1 MEIKILELNADNVK
15 ILFVGESHTY
25 MNALTQEILTDPR
38 VDVASYNPKLDF
50 TDPELFVSTKDG
62 VDPIVAIIDAARR
75 LSANCAE
82 LLDAI
87 EHPEI
92 K

>member
-1 MEIKILELNADNVK
+1 MEIKILELNADSVK

-25 MNALTQEILTDPR
+25 MNALNQEILTDPH
-38 VDVASYNPKLDF
+38 VDVSSYNPKFDF

-62 VDPIVAIIDAARR
+62 VDPISVIIDAARR
-75 LSANCAE
+75 ISADCAE

-87 EHPEI
+87 EHSEI

>member
-1 MEIKILELNADNVK
+1 MEIKILELNPDSVK

-38 VDVASYNPKLDF
+38 VDVASYNPQLHF
-50 TDPELFVSTKDG
+50 TDPELYVSTKDG
-62 VDPIVAIIDAARR
+62 VDPIAVIIDAARR
-75 LSANCAE
+75 ISADCAE

-87 EHPEI
+87 A
-92 K
+92 KS

>member
-1 MEIKILELNADNVK
+1 MEIKILELNAGSVK

-25 MNALTQEILTDPR
+25 MNALTQQILTDSR
-38 VDVASYNPKLDF
+38 VDVASYNPKFNF

-62 VDPIVAIIDAARR
+62 VDPIAVIIDAARKI
-75 LSANCAE
+75 SADCAE
-82 LLDAI
+82 LLEAI
-87 EHPEI
+87 ENPEI